1 MVELPN
7 AVFLQHENQQFRDG
21 DRDLQLTA
29 NLGPASVQCL
39 VEGGSP
45 DPVLSLFAS
54 GQNVTTEG
62 RFCRASGRNS
72 VCRQFDLDITADM
85 SGNTLRLF
93 FLGFVKILT

>member
-45 DPVLSLFAS
+45 DPVLSLF
-54 GQNVTTEG
+54 
-62 RFCRASGRNS
+62 
-72 VCRQFDLDITADM
+72 DIK
-85 SGNTLRLF
+85 G
-93 FLGFVKILT
+93 